1 MLPFPAALVPLA
13 AMPRWV
19 LWRWQMKPERRS
31 GKPRDPADRGS
42 WTKPP
47 LTTEGRLA
55 RTDEDGDLRPYADLF
70 PALSTGSFSG
80 AGFAPRAED
89 GLLFLDLDECRDKE
103 SGAVAA
109 WAARIAAQCR
119 SYCEVSPSGTGL
131 RIVGLAGG
139 YAGSPTKTPFVLTAE
154 GAEADAG
161 AEGKGEIYRGANYV
175 TITFNALPEA
185 AAALADISAVAQDIL
200 LRNALRR
207 NATVRGEI
215 SGPSRDPRAPIDVV
229 HETLSVIPNRQVSWH
244 WWKETIGMAVWAATE
259 GSEEGLAA
267 WDEWSRGCE
276 AYGTGCT
283 CDTEWERMCVSP
295 PDRTGFGT
303 LWFEAAA
310 SETAAGRR
318 WAGGPQWKAWKTQ
331 LGGLSGLPGFEA
343 AGSTDGA
350 AEGNSE
356 KASPAGLAQG
366 QERVRPTIQVVAGK
380 LSETADAAEQALVL
394 GGWPVYT
401 RDRLLV
407 MPSVKE
413 VKVRGGGKATVAGLY
428 KMGPA
433 ALSDV
438 LAKAAV
444 WVKWDGRSQ
453 RLVACDPPS
462 AVVAVLLE
470 RPGPRPFPEVSGISA
485 TPGLRADGS
494 ISDGT
499 GYDPHLNVHRVRDP
513 HLHMPGGWNDRPPV
527 RADAEVALGLLNGLL
542 EGFPFVDDCDR
553 AVALAM
559 ILTCVCRCAMPVA
572 PVFAVTA
579 TMPGTGKSHL
589 VDLASA
595 IATGQ
600 RCPAAGAGRKD
611 EETEKRLGG
620 LIAAGY
626 PLVSI
631 DNLNGTLR
639 SDTLSQAVERD
650 RLRIRLLG
658 SSDMLEVECRTT
670 FTVNGNG
677 LTLSGDLVR
686 RTMQC
691 RMDAGVESP
700 ENRAFSFDPVKVV
713 EGNRGPYVAAVL
725 TVLRAHAEAGFPG
738 AAGLKPVA
746 SYEDWSRFVRGALV
760 WLGVKDP
767 EASMD
772 RSRVEDPD
780 ICALRDMLTAW
791 QRGLGTKKASA
802 QEKDKGWTAREAID
816 AVMSGGMPDM
826 TARMMAAVSG
836 GSSEEAAGIRGDLLE
851 AMSKVAGDHGRIDS
865 RRLGIWLGANAG
877 RIVGGLR
884 FVKHATASGFLAR
897 WNVERVRPDLRL
909 VE

>member
-1 MLPFPAALVPLA
+1 VTPPLLKALPFPSALVPLA

-19 LWRWQMKPERRS
+19 LWRWQMKPERRD
-31 GKPRDPADRGS
+31 GKPRDPADRSS

-47 LTTEGRLA
+47 LTTDGRLA
-55 RTDEDGDLRPYADLF
+55 RTDQDQDLRPYADLF
-70 PALSTGSFSG
+70 PALSSGRFSG
-80 AGFAPRAED
+80 AGFAPRAGD
-89 GLLFLDLDECRDKE
+89 GLLFLDLDECRDRE
-103 SGAVAA
+103 SGVVAG
-109 WAARIAAQCR
+109 WAARIVRLCG
-119 SYCEVSPSGTGL
+119 SYCEISPSGAGL
-131 RIVGLAGG
+131 RIVGLAGD
-139 YAGSPTKTPFVLTAE
+139 YAGSPTKTPFALAAE
-154 GAEADAG
+154 GAGAG
-161 AEGKGEIYRGANYV
+161 AETDGRGEIYRGANYV
-175 TITFNALPEA
+175 TITFNVLPGFETDR
-185 AAALADISAVAQDIL
+185 LADIGAVAQDIL
-200 LRNALRR
+200 SRNVLRR
-207 NATVRGEI
+207 DATVRGEKT
-215 SGPSRDPRAPIDVV
+215 GPSRDPRAPIDVV
-229 HETLSVIPNRQVSWH
+229 RETLAVIPNRQVSWH

-259 GSEEGLAA
+259 GSDDGLAA

-283 CDTEWERMCVSP
+283 CEAEWDRMHASP
-295 PDRTGFGT
+295 PGRTGFGT
-303 LWFEAAA
+303 LWFEAV
-310 SETAAGRR
+310 TAEAGAGRR
-318 WAGGPQWKAWKTQ
+318 WAGGPRWKEWKAQ
-331 LGGLSGLPGFEA
+331 LGGLGSLGGLPGSVGA
-343 AGSTDGA
+343 ASVSEGEGAGAEPMQVGSDGA
-350 AEGNSE
+350 
-356 KASPAGLAQG
+356 
-366 QERVRPTIQVVAGK
+366 RIRPTIQVVAGK
-380 LSETADAAEQALVL
+380 LSETADAAEQALVA

-413 VKVRGGGKATVAGLY
+413 IKVRGGGTATVAGLHRL
-428 KMGPA
+428 GLA
-433 ALSDV
+433 ALTDV
-438 LAKAAV
+438 LAKAAT

-453 RLVACDPPS
+453 RLVACDPPG
-462 AVVAVLLE
+462 AVASVLLE

-494 ISDGT
+494 ISADI
-499 GYDPHLNVHRVRDP
+499 GYDPHLNVHRVLDRS
-513 HLHMPGGWNDRPPV
+513 LRMPEGWSDRPPV
-527 RADAEVALGLLNGLL
+527 RADAEKALGLLDGLL
-542 EGFPFVDDCDR
+542 DGFPFVDACDR

-700 ENRAFSFDPVKVV
+700 ENRAFTFDPVRLV
-713 EGNRGPYVAAVL
+713 EAGRGPYVAAVL

-738 AAGLKPVA
+738 AIGLKPIA

-760 WLGVKDP
+760 WLGVADP
-767 EASMD
+767 EVSMD

-791 QRGLGTKKASA
+791 QRGLGG
-802 QEKDKGWTAREAID
+802 DKGRGWTAREAID
-816 AVMSGGMPDM
+816 AVMSGGMM
-826 TARMMAAVSG
+826 TAVAG
-836 GSSEEAAGIRGDLLE
+836 GGGAEAAGVRGDLME
-851 AMSKVAGDHGRIDS
+851 AMSKVAGERGGIDS

-877 RIVGGLR
+877 RIVDGMR
-884 FVKHATASGFLAR
+884 FMKHATSANYLAR
-897 WNVERVRPDLRL
+897 WSVERMRPVLRI